1 MCMFS
6 IFIDKSESILYDLIK
21 RIFQRKKT
29 WEASAQRAEA
39 TKKALAEAQ
48 KAADA
53 NTTNKQKDEAEQRE
67 KQTRADAV
75 QKTVELR
82 EELNKL
88 FVKQAEI
95 EKGIQYT
102 YKEKINEY
110 ERKSYKEEDELM
122 ARLEK
127 EHDEEIKQLIE
138 KNRIESE
145 EDKVKKA
152 AALLKVT
159 GGKSV
164 GGSGKRKA
172 DDGVGEASS
181 SDEPSMK
188 KQKAD
193 DGAAVKTGELNEAND
208 DTKVDDDDDGEVK
221 EGEEV
226 LKSALKEQELNKL
239 MDEMSQLNKTKSQMI
254 WLLKQESPRLYC
266 FVSCEFVCSI

>member
-6 IFIDKSESILYDLIK
+6 FILLDKSESILYDLIK

-39 TKKALAEAQ
+39 TKKAVAEAQ

-53 NTTNKQKDEAEQRE
+53 NTTNQQKDEAEQRE

-75 QKTVELR
+75 QKTAEIR

-138 KNRIESE
+138 KNKIESE

-159 GGKSV
+159 GGKSA
-164 GGSGKRKA
+164 GGGKRKA
-172 DDGVGEASS
+172 DDGVGGETSS
-181 SDEPSMK
+181 SSGEPSTK

-193 DGAAVKTGELNEAND
+193 DGAAVKTGELSRAND
-208 DTKVDDDDDGEVK
+208 NTKVDDDDEVE

-226 LKSALKEQELNKL
+226 LKSALKEQELTKL

-254 WLLKQESPRLYC
+254 WLLKQVITAEAKQKMKMKS
-266 FVSCEFVCSI
+266 

>member
-1 MCMFS
+1 M
-6 IFIDKSESILYDLIK
+6 
-21 RIFQRKKT
+21 
-29 WEASAQRAEA
+29 
-39 TKKALAEAQ
+39 
-48 KAADA
+48 
-53 NTTNKQKDEAEQRE
+53 E

-75 QKTVELR
+75 QKTAEIR

-95 EKGIQYT
+95 EKGIQYN

-110 ERKSYKEEDELM
+110 EKQSYKEEDELM

-138 KNRIESE
+138 KNKIESE

-172 DDGVGEASS
+172 DDGVGETSS
-181 SDEPSMK
+181 SGEPSTK

-193 DGAAVKTGELNEAND
+193 DGAAVKTGEINGTND
-208 DTKVDDDDDGEVK
+208 NTKVDDDDDDDGEVK
-221 EGEEV
+221 EEEV
-226 LKSALKEQELNKL
+226 LKSALKEQELKKL

-254 WLLKQESPRLYC
+254 WLLKQVITAEAKQKMKMKS
-266 FVSCEFVCSI
+266 

>member
-1 MCMFS
+1 VLH
-6 IFIDKSESILYDLIK
+6 IYTIDKSESILYDLIK

-29 WEASAQRAEA
+29 WEASAIRAEA
-39 TKKALAEAQ
+39 TKKAAAEAQ

-53 NTTNKQKDEAEQRE
+53 NTTNQQKDEAEQRE

-75 QKTVELR
+75 QKTVEIR

-102 YKEKINEY
+102 YKEKINTY
-110 ERKSYKEEDELM
+110 EKQSYKEEDELM

-138 KNRIESE
+138 KNKIESE

-152 AALLKVT
+152 AALLEVT

-164 GGSGKRKA
+164 GGGSGKRKA
-172 DDGVGEASS
+172 DDRVGESS
-181 SDEPSMK
+181 TSDEPSAK

-193 DGAAVKTGELNEAND
+193 DGAAVKTGELN
-208 DTKVDDDDDGEVK
+208 DTKVDGDDDGEVK

-226 LKSALKEQELNKL
+226 LKSALKEQELTKL

-254 WLLKQESPRLYC
+254 WLLKQVITAEAKQKMKMKY
-266 FVSCEFVCSI
+266 